1 MLSLYSSA
9 AKRGERRDK
18 KNVEI
23 SSKSDHLEAFSELH
37 TCRICMPLLHKTR
50 STSYTAR
57 CNGEACQRFR
67 CARRAYD
74 DRAAERARFTCLTMH
89 LVVVEGCG
97 GIVPQDE
104 PSHGTSE
111 KLHMKLISY

>member
-37 TCRICMPLLHKTR
+37 TCRICMPSLHKTC
-50 STSYTAR
+50 ST
-57 CNGEACQRFR
+57 
-67 CARRAYD
+67 
-74 DRAAERARFTCLTMH
+74 
-89 LVVVEGCG
+89 
-97 GIVPQDE
+97 
-104 PSHGTSE
+104 HGT
-111 KLHMKLISY
+111 MQR